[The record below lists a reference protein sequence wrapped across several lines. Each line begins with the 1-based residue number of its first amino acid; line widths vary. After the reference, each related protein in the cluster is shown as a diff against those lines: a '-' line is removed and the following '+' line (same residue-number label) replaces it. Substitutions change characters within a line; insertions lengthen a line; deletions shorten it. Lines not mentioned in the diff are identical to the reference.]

1 MNISTKGRYGL
12 RAVLDL
18 ATNYGDRPIVLSTIA
33 ERQDISEGYLEQ
45 LMGPLKK
52 AGIIA
57 SARGAQGGYYLAR
70 DPKEIYVGEVFRALE
85 GPLALVACIS
95 EENTE
100 ECERKDYCGS
110 AFIWWCGQRMRQRHG
125 CMERQGM
132 GAARWRLRNEP
143 RGTLWCLRV
152 VCAGRQS

>member
-18 ATNYGDRPIVLSTIA
+18 AMNYGDKPIVLSAIA
-33 ERQDISEGYLEQ
+33 ARQNLSEGYLEQ
-45 LMGPLKK
+45 LMGPMKK

-57 SARGAQGGYYLAR
+57 STRGAQGGYYLAR

-100 ECERKDYCGS
+100 QCQRKDYCGS
-110 AFIWWCGQRMRQRHG
+110 AFIWGEIQ
-125 CMERQGM
+125 
-132 GAARWRLRNEP
+132 AAISEVLDKYTIYDLIVREYGLANPAKEMNK
-143 RGTLWCLRV
+143 
-152 VCAGRQS
+152 

>member
-18 ATNYGDRPIVLSTIA
+18 AMNYGDRPIVLSTIA

-85 GPLALVACIS
+85 GPLEIVACFG

-100 ECERKDYCGS
+100 KCERKDYCGS
-110 AFIWWCGQRMRQRHG
+110 AFIWGEIQDAISAVLDKYTIYDLIVREYG
-125 CMERQGM
+125 L
-132 GAARWRLRNEP
+132 AAP
-143 RGTLWCLRV
+143 P
-152 VCAGRQS
+152 QSVDR

>member
-18 ATNYGDRPIVLSTIA
+18 AMNYGDKPVVLSKIA
-33 ERQDISEGYLEQ
+33 ARQQLSEGYLEQ
-45 LMGPLKK
+45 LMGPMKK

-70 DPKEIYVGEVFRALE
+70 DPKEISVGEVFRALE

-100 ECERKDYCGS
+100 QCQRKDYCGS
-110 AFIWWCGQRMRQRHG
+110 AFIWGEIQ
-125 CMERQGM
+125 
-132 GAARWRLRNEP
+132 AAISDVLDKYTIYDLIVREYGLDSSAKEMKK
-143 RGTLWCLRV
+143 
-152 VCAGRQS
+152 

>member
-57 SARGAQGGYYLAR
+57 SARGAQGGYYLAK
-70 DPKEIYVGEVFRALE
+70 DPK
-85 GPLALVACIS
+85 
-95 EENTE
+95 
-100 ECERKDYCGS
+100 
-110 AFIWWCGQRMRQRHG
+110 
-125 CMERQGM
+125 
-132 GAARWRLRNEP
+132 
-143 RGTLWCLRV
+143 
-152 VCAGRQS
+152 